1 MNTAEEYDIIIIGSG
16 MGGLTVGSL
25 MSQIEGKRVLIL
37 EQHYVVGGFTHVF
50 KREKGY
56 HWDVGIHYVGDL
68 EKGHVFRILFDYVTK
83 GRVRWKRMPYIYDKF
98 VFPDF
103 TVEVPSDKNEFV
115 KKLKE
120 LFPQESAAIDQ
131 YVRDVEIADA
141 FYRKNIIYKH
151 LPKLLKPFMK
161 PSSASKKL
169 ALMSTKDYLDSI
181 FQDQKIKGLL
191 VSQWGNYGAVPGQS
205 SFANHA
211 MVVKHFFKGGYY
223 PVGSSKNIA
232 LAIEPIIEEHGGKIL
247 VNHEVKEILIEK
259 GKAVGVRV
267 DVKKGKNRTEQIF
280 RAPVI
285 VSSAGAYNTYCKL
298 LPEAYAQDYRHEL
311 TKHPPGLSHVCLYI
325 GFKESPEV
333 LGFNGEN
340 HWIFDDYDHDRM
352 FGDINAVAED
362 RMKMAFLSFPS
373 MKDPESKAH
382 TGEIITFISYEIFEK
397 WKEERWKKRGDEYE
411 VFKDHMAQRMLNFI
425 EGKYPGFKNIV
436 DFYELS
442 TPLSTEHFTH
452 HYKGNIYGML
462 TTPDRLLKKWNH
474 VKTPIKNL
482 YLTGTDAAVLGVA
495 GAFTGGVFTTIEL
508 MGGHLSFLSYNKIE
522 KLARLYQKQLDE
534 MGVCT
539 VDESFDRVRSVIDS
553 PVGNS

>member
-1 MNTAEEYDIIIIGSG
+1 
-16 MGGLTVGSL
+16 MGGLAVGSI
-25 MSQIEGKRVLIL
+25 MSQMKNKKVLIL

-68 EKGHVFRILFDYVTK
+68 EDGHIFRTFFDYITRA
-83 GRVRWKRMPYIYDKF
+83 GVRWKKMPYIFDHF

-103 TVEVPSDKNEFV
+103 TLEVPSDKEDFRV
-115 KKLKE
+115 RLKKL
-120 LFPQESAAIDQ
+120 FPHESAAIDQ
-131 YVRDVEIADA
+131 YLHDVEVADS
-141 FYRKNIIYKH
+141 FYRDNIIYKH
-151 LPKLLKPFMK
+151 LPALLKPFKK
-161 PSSASKKL
+161 PKAASRKL
-169 ALMSTKDYLDSI
+169 ALMSTKEYLDQV
-181 FQDQKIKGLL
+181 FTDQKIKGLL

-223 PVGSSKNIA
+223 PVGSSKCIA
-232 LAIEPIIEEHGGKIL
+232 QAIEPIIEEKGGKIL
-247 VNHEVKEILIEK
+247 VNHEVKEILIQG

-267 DVKKGKNRTEQIF
+267 DVKQGKKRSEKVF
-280 RAPVI
+280 HAPVI

-311 TKHPPGLSHVCLYI
+311 TEHPPGLSHLCLYI
-325 GFKESPEV
+325 GFKESPEK
-333 LGFNGEN
+333 LGFHGEN

-352 FGDINAVAED
+352 FSDINAVVED

-373 MKDPESKAH
+373 LKDPEAKAH
-382 TGEIITFISYEIFEK
+382 TGEIITFISYDIFDK
-397 WKEERWKKRGDEYE
+397 WKDERWKKRGDEYE
-411 VFKDHMAQRMLNFI
+411 VFKETIAQRMLDFI
-425 EGKYPGFKNIV
+425 EQKYPGFKDLV

-452 HYKGNIYGML
+452 HNRGNIYGML

-474 VKTPIKNL
+474 VRTPVKNL

-495 GAFTGGVFTTIEL
+495 GAFTGGLFTSIIL
-508 MGGHLSFLSYNKIE
+508 MGDHFAFLSYT
-522 KLARLYQKQLDE
+522 KLEAAAKKYAKELEQK
-534 MGVCT
+534 GIRT
-539 VDESFDRVRSVIDS
+539 VID
-553 PVGNS
+553 